1 MPTNIY
7 MDFVLRGG
15 TPWVLGGNNKP
26 IPFII
31 AYILAVSTCVWGSQS
46 AEVKTARSESW
57 VRSNPNN
64 YIQPAK
70 LGNKYHTKGFPRSAR
85 FSSEDHAPTQTYV
98 DFQRFDFN
106 FKIFGSFPMCDPRA
120 DLGNVREP

>member
-1 MPTNIY
+1 M
-7 MDFVLRGG
+7 R
-15 TPWVLGGNNKP
+15 LGDPKP
-26 IPFII
+26 
-31 AYILAVSTCVWGSQS
+31 

-85 FSSEDHAPTQTYV
+85 FSNEDHAPTQPLV
-98 DFQRFDFN
+98 DFLDFEDFN
-106 FKIFGSFPMCDPRA
+106 FGDFRIISHVRPEGR
-120 DLGNVREP
+120 LGKCP

>member
-1 MPTNIY
+1 MPKNVY
-7 MDFVLRGG
+7 KVFVLRGG
-15 TPWVLGGNNKP
+15 TQWVLGGDNKP

-46 AEVKTARSESW
+46 AEVKTAGSESW

-98 DFQRFDFN
+98 DFLIFDLN
-106 FKIFGSFPMCDPRA
+106 FKIFRAFPMCDPRA

>member
-1 MPTNIY
+1 M
-7 MDFVLRGG
+7 R
-15 TPWVLGGNNKP
+15 LGDPKP
-26 IPFII
+26 
-31 AYILAVSTCVWGSQS
+31 

-98 DFQRFDFN
+98 DFQIFDLN
-106 FKIFGSFPMCDPRA
+106 FKIFGSFPICDPRA